1 MIMGLQ
7 HANYVVFPI
16 SPRNL
21 APAVAHLHHEVG
33 VEHVLVGR
41 DTSTQD
47 LSHKALDILGSQC
60 PSADLPQLSP
70 TPVFEDLFLL
80 DWTAH
85 TTSDDL
91 PLLSRNHRLSMSCL
105 LLKLHPTNF
114 NGLYLTGL
122 CILDSYECPVGEV
135 TKPGPEDQY

>member
-1 MIMGLQ
+1 MGLQ
-7 HANYVVFPI
+7 RANYIVFPI
-16 SPRNL
+16 SLHNL
-21 APAVAHLHHEVG
+21 APAVARLHHEVG

-47 LSHKALDILGSQC
+47 LSHKVLDILGSQC

-80 DWTAH
+80 DWTAR
-85 TTSDDL
+85 TNSDDL

-105 LLKLHPTNF
+105 LLKLHPTDF
-114 NGLYLTGL
+114 NRLYLTGL
-122 CILDSYECPVGEV
+122 CILDSYARPVGEV
-135 TKPGPEDQY
+135 TKPGPEDRY